1 MLFGEK
7 SSGHVN
13 FLTGAD
19 SEGGRCRGGGVRGI
33 EADLKKNVYPSLI
46 PCSVQGESCYKRGR
60 SWTRRPMG
68 FFLNTIARGV
78 VSDPAEYF
86 AWRHNSSRCFFLL
99 KNFIRAQT
107 KPFKF
112 LAWRWCWRAFCRNR
126 QCCESV
132 KSFFVYFFLKLH
144 LHHVS
149 KIKVGSVT

>member
-1 MLFGEK
+1 V
-7 SSGHVN
+7 SSLQYLTWT
-13 FLTGAD
+13 FLQN
-19 SEGGRCRGGGVRGI
+19 
-33 EADLKKNVYPSLI
+33 LKEWRFKKIVYLSLI
-46 PCSVQGESCYKRGR
+46 PCSVPGESRYERGR
-60 SWTRRPMG
+60 LWTRGPLG

>member
-46 PCSVQGESCYKRGR
+46 PCSVQGPSRYERGKP
-60 SWTRRPMG
+60 WTRRPLG

-78 VSDPAEYF
+78 DPDPAQNF
-86 AWRHNSSRCFFLL
+86 AWHRSSSRCFFCFRILTEPKPL
-99 KNFIRAQT
+99 CNFVA
-107 KPFKF
+107 
-112 LAWRWCWRAFCRNR
+112 
-126 QCCESV
+126 
-132 KSFFVYFFLKLH
+132 
-144 LHHVS
+144 
-149 KIKVGSVT
+149 